1 MLDKKSIR
9 DIDVAGKKVF
19 VRVDYNVPMDK
30 AGNIT
35 NDTRI
40 TATLPTLNYL
50 LEKGAA
56 LIIGCHFGRPKG
68 QPVPEFSVAPIGK
81 RLSEVLGREVK
92 FAPDCVGEVAAE
104 MAKNLQAGEVLL
116 LENLRYYKE
125 EEKNGAEFAE
135 KLAKLADLGVNDA
148 FGVSHRAHAS
158 VEGVTK
164 HLPMVAGF
172 LMEKE
177 IKFVGQAVANP
188 VRPFVAI
195 IGGAKVT
202 DKIGV
207 IENLL
212 KKVDT
217 LIIGGGMANTF
228 VAAQGYDTGKSLIEA
243 EKLELAKSL
252 IAQAKEQKVNLL
264 LPTDMVVADKFAAD
278 AENKVVG
285 IDAIPAEWM
294 ALDIGP
300 ATAAAYAKSLEDAKT
315 VVWNGP
321 MGVFEMDAFAKGTQT
336 VAQAVADSSAT
347 SIVGGGDSIAAI
359 EKAGLTDKITHIS
372 TGGGA
377 SLEFLEGKVLP
388 GIAALANK

>member
-1 MLDKKSIR
+1 MLDKKSLT
-9 DIDVAGKKVF
+9 DIDVKGKKVF
-19 VRVDYNVPMDK
+19 VRVDYNVPMKD
-30 AGNIT
+30 GVIT

-40 TATLPTLNYL
+40 QATLPTLKYL

-56 LIIGCHFGRPKG
+56 VILGCHLGRPKG
-68 QPVPEFSVAPIGK
+68 QPVPEFTVAPVAK
-81 RLSEVLGREVK
+81 RLSELLGQEVK
-92 FAPDCVGEVAAE
+92 FAADCVGAETEAMAA
-104 MAKNLQAGEVLL
+104 ALKDGEVML

-158 VEGVTK
+158 VEGITK

-188 VRPFVAI
+188 ARPFVAI
-195 IGGAKVT
+195 IGGAKVS

-212 KKVDT
+212 SKVDT

-228 VAAQGYDTGKSLIEA
+228 IAAQGHSVGKSLVEA
-243 EKLELAKSL
+243 EKFELAKSL
-252 IAQAKEQKVNLL
+252 IELAKTKGVNLL
-264 LPTDMVVADKFAAD
+264 LPTDFVVADKFAAD
-278 AENKVVG
+278 AANKVV
-285 IDAIPAEWM
+285 AATEIPEEWM

-300 ATAAAYAKSLEDAKT
+300 KSAETFAASLADAKT

-321 MGVFEMDAFAKGTQT
+321 MGVFEIDAFAAGTK
-336 VAQAVADSSAT
+336 AVAKAVAESTAT
-347 SIVGGGDSIAAI
+347 SVVGGGDSIAALQ
-359 EKAGLTDKITHIS
+359 KVGLSDKITHIS

-388 GIAALANK
+388 GIAALQDK